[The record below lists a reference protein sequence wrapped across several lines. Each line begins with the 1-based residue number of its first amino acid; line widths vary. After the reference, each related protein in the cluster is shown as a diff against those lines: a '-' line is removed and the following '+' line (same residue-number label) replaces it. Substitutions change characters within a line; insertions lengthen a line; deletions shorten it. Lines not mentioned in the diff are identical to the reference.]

1 MTETDNKKNEKN
13 EGQGAAEAAQRP
25 AVFSSAVLLA
35 EPGFD
40 AEAFAKAF
48 ENDWGRKVTFKKD
61 AASGAA
67 VFDLESAL
75 LAVEPKEGPAPDAEQ
90 HAATNPAW
98 SQGAMMAGLAKAHLT
113 VAAFRRP
120 EASPLEAATDLV
132 KATATLSRLP
142 KCLAI
147 DTGSTLLSP
156 DAYRDGASVAEEKGG
171 LPLFCLVSFVV
182 AGEPDG
188 RFSAV
193 TLGLS
198 AFLRREIEVL
208 PSEQPPEKIRE
219 FLLTVAE
226 WEIRSEKD
234 VAEGTPLGLG
244 DKRTPAAA
252 GASRFVEGLETLQVT
267 L

>member
-1 MTETDNKKNEKN
+1 MTETDTENKKE
-13 EGQGAAEAAQRP
+13 GAAEAAPR
-25 AVFSSAVLLA
+25 ASVFSAAVLLA

-40 AEAFAKAF
+40 AAAFAKAF
-48 ENDWGRKVTFKKD
+48 ESDWGRPVAYKKD
-61 AASGAA
+61 ETAGAA
-67 VFDLESAL
+67 VFELESAL
-75 LAVEPKEGPAPDAEQ
+75 LAVEPKDGPAPGAAQ

-98 SQGAMMAGLAKAHLT
+98 TQGAMMAGLAKAHLAA
-113 VAAFRRP
+113 AAFRRP
-120 EASPLEAATDLV
+120 EATPLAAAADLV
-132 KATATLSRLP
+132 KAAATLSRLP
-142 KCLAI
+142 ACLAV

-156 DAYRDGASVAEEKGG
+156 DAYRDGASVAEAGG

-182 AGEPDG
+182 AAEPDG

-208 PSEQPPEKIRE
+208 PTEQPPEKIRE

-226 WEIRSEKD
+226 WEIRSERD
-234 VAEGTPLGLG
+234 VAAGTPLGLG
-244 DKRTPAAA
+244 EKRTPAAL